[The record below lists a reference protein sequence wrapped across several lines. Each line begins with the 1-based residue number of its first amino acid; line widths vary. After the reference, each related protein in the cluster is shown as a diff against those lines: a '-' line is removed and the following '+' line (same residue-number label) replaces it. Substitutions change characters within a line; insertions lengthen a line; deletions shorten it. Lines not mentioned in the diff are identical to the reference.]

1 MGWKPSQVV
10 SIIMNY
16 AHNGVA
22 YCPHDHSP
30 LIVVPRQLPGSR
42 HTITIHICP
51 MCGNDTSSAVPAVG
65 SASA

>member
-22 YCPHDHSP
+22 YCPHDHTP
-30 LIVVPRQLPGSR
+30 LVVVPRQLPGSR
-42 HTITIHICP
+42 HIITVHVCP
-51 MCGNDTSSAVPAVG
+51 TCGNDTSSAVPRVG
-65 SASA
+65 SVSA